1 MDRLDAMTA
10 FVMTVDN
17 AGLSAA
23 ARKLGRS
30 PASITRALAF
40 LEDSLGVKLLRRTTR
55 SVKITEAGD
64 RYLVV
69 CRRVLAD
76 LGEAERVARGA
87 LDTPHGT
94 LAVTAPVAF
103 GGHFV
108 RPLVDAYLDRYAD
121 VRVRLSLLD
130 RVVNLVDEGIDL
142 AVRIAHM
149 PDSALI
155 ATKLGEVRR
164 LVCASPKYLA
174 RHARPRAPRELGAHR
189 CIAFSALTPTDT
201 WTFGAGRGGGR
212 SIHVKVRPGLIV
224 NSAEAAIGSAI
235 DGWGIT
241 CVLSYQAAAAL
252 REGRLVR
259 LLEAHEGAPVPV
271 HLVYPAGS
279 ITAAKVRA
287 FVDLGVPRLRKDLGF
302 HGG

>member
-10 FVMTVDN
+10 FVMTVEN
-17 AGLSAA
+17 GGLSAA

-30 PASITRALAF
+30 PASITRAVAF
-40 LEDSLGVKLLRRTTR
+40 LEDSLGVRLLRRTTR

-69 CRRVLAD
+69 CRQVLAD

-87 LDTPHGT
+87 LATPHGT

-108 RPLVDAYLDRYAD
+108 RRVVDAYLERHAD

-130 RVVNLVDEGIDL
+130 RVVSLVDEGIDL
-142 AVRIAHM
+142 AIRIAHM

-164 LVCASPKYLA
+164 LVCASPKYLS
-174 RHARPRAPRELGAHR
+174 RHGRPRSPRDLGSHG
-189 CIAFSALTPTDT
+189 CISFSALTPTDN

-212 SIHVKVRPGLIV
+212 SIHVKVRPRLIV

-235 DGWGIT
+235 DGCGIT
-241 CVLSYQAAAAL
+241 CVLSYQVALAL

-259 LLEAHEGAPVPV
+259 LLEPHESAPVPV